1 LQGGLTLHWGDAMA
15 QETITQ
21 LLILVGAIGGPIG
34 AYYGAISAIKVEIA
48 KLEQRMVSLEKAHD
62 SDHAKLDSLYDRVR
76 ASRGS
81 E

>member
-1 LQGGLTLHWGDAMA
+1 MA
-15 QETITQ
+15 LDSTQE
-21 LLILVGAIGGPIG
+21 ILNLVAAIGGPIG
-34 AYYGAISAIKVEIA
+34 AYWGAVSAIKVEIA